1 MTSLV
6 VFVVSS
12 GVLVRGKESLT
23 GALYAA
29 DWGIKCPIPAARW
42 YHLEE
47 LRSQLHTG
55 DVVLFRSRTIT
66 AMFRARLHGEVFSHC
81 GIVVV
86 LKVLGAAPHPVWLS
100 HCHLISAMQAAG
112 ARGGSRVMMLESTP
126 LPICDDLEDDNTC
139 APVGGGG
146 GAVGLMARFL
156 FLACRPDVVRAGVHV
171 VSLRHRLE
179 SHEWCYAAVRQL
191 QGLPGDVSEVRG
203 GRRHVWWW

>member
-1 MTSLV
+1 M
-6 VFVVSS
+6 SS

-100 HCHLISAMQAAG
+100 Q
-112 ARGGSRVMMLESTP
+112 
-126 LPICDDLEDDNTC
+126 
-139 APVGGGG
+139 
-146 GAVGLMARFL
+146 
-156 FLACRPDVVRAGVHV
+156 
-171 VSLRHRLE
+171 SLNL
-179 SHEWCYAAVRQL
+179 
-191 QGLPGDVSEVRG
+191 GDA
-203 GRRHVWWW
+203 GRRSAWGQPCHDARVNPAANMR